1 MLENKVISAIVSRQ
15 GAIYVAACP
24 EFGTVEQGATEAEAI
39 ANLRI
44 LNSVYNSI
52 ALPEISP
59 RSIHFEIVDR
69 RAAETLPYFPPIEVS
84 AWRAV
89 RLLENMGFNRVR
101 GLMIMQKNSFDTT
114 NTCVIPL
121 HHRILK
127 TATLQAI
134 LEQAKILPQ
143 DLAMNL

>member
-1 MLENKVISAIVSRQ
+1 MLENQIISAIVTQ
-15 GAIYVAACP
+15 QKAIYTAACP

-44 LNSVYNSI
+44 LNRVYTSI
-52 ALPEISP
+52 ALPEIKP
-59 RSIHFEIVDR
+59 RSIHFEIVN
-69 RAAETLPYFPPIEVS
+69 RAAETLPYFPPIEIS

-89 RLLENMGFNRVR
+89 RLLENMGFSRVR
-101 GLMIMQKNSFDTT
+101 GLMLMQKNSFDTT

-121 HHRILK
+121 HHRILT

>member
-15 GAIYVAACP
+15 GAIYVATCP

-44 LNSVYNSI
+44 LNRVYSSI
-52 ALPEISP
+52 VLPEINP
-59 RSIHFEIVDR
+59 RSIHFEIVNR
-69 RAAETLPYFPPIEVS
+69 NSETLPDFPPIEIS
-84 AWRAV
+84 AWRAI
-89 RLLENMGFNRVR
+89 RLLENVGFNRVR
-101 GLMIMQKNSFDTT
+101 GLMVMQKNSFDTT

-127 TATLQAI
+127 TATLLAISSQA
-134 LEQAKILPQ
+134 QILPQ
-143 DLAMNL
+143 DVAMNL